1 MTSRRLFLAAYVATA
16 CAALSVVTPA
26 FAQDAGAYKVG
37 VVDLKQVFDNYKK
50 QIDEYAKLRTER
62 DTMQK
67 PIDELSKSITADKD
81 KYDKEKDKMGD
92 DAKRALEEKIEAA
105 VTRYKAEFERAQQ
118 DIDRKEKKLMR
129 DLFEEIY
136 MGIQE
141 VGAQGNYHLIFESG
155 DSASVM
161 PGRPGGL
168 LYSSTTLNMTQKV
181 IDHLN
186 GKYKP

>member
-1 MTSRRLFLAAYVATA
+1 MTSRRSILAAF
-16 CAALSVVTPA
+16 AALVLMCTPA
-26 FAQDAGAYKVG
+26 LAQDSAAYKIG

-50 QIDEYAKLRTER
+50 QIDEYAKLRIER

-67 PIDELSKSITADKD
+67 PIDELSKAITADKD
-81 KYDKEKDKMGD
+81 KYDKEKDKMGE

-136 MGIQE
+136 MAIQE
-141 VGAQGNYHLIFESG
+141 VGAQGDYHLIFESG
-155 DSASVM
+155 DSSSVM

>member
-1 MTSRRLFLAAYVATA
+1 MTSRRFFLAA
-16 CAALSVVTPA
+16 CAALLMATPA
-26 FAQDAGAYKVG
+26 LAQDANQYKIG

-50 QIDEYAKLRTER
+50 QIDEYARLRTER

-67 PIDELSKSITADKD
+67 PIDDLSKSITTDKE
-81 KYDKEKDKMGD
+81 KYDKEKDKMD
-92 DAKRALEEKIEAA
+92 ADAKRALEEKIEAA

-129 DLFEEIY
+129 DIFEEIY
-136 MGIQE
+136 MAIQE

-155 DSASVM
+155 DSGSVM